1 MYEQPTS
8 QEQQLQSQ
16 QHQMSS
22 QPVSYDQ
29 PQFDDMQ
36 SAKKPGWWKL
46 NWIWAVP
53 TICVTLVVGGI
64 GLIIGIFALVF
75 GVLKSTEVYE
85 TALFEAQTNPAVIQQ
100 LGNQIVDGLMFTG
113 NMEVNPTTGYADIVI
128 PISGQRGSASLYLQA
143 EKANGEW
150 EYYTMEVVI
159 AETGESIDL
168 LDN

>member
-8 QEQQLQSQ
+8 QNQQLQTQ
-16 QHQMSS
+16 QHHMSS
-22 QPVSYDQ
+22 QQPSFNQ
-29 PQFDDMQ
+29 PQFDDIQ
-36 SAKKPGWWKL
+36 SAKTPGWWIR
-46 NWIWAVP
+46 NWKWAVP
-53 TICVTLVVGGI
+53 SICVTFAVGSVGLLV
-64 GLIIGIFALVF
+64 GIFALVF

-100 LGNQIVDGLMFTG
+100 LGNQIEDGIIFTG

-128 PISGQRGSASLYLQA
+128 PISGQKGSGSLFLQA
-143 EKANGEW
+143 EKSNGTW

-168 LDN
+168 LGE